1 MQKDVHFY
9 LTYALS
15 RKAGISYLTYA
26 LSRKAGISA
35 RDSKII
41 AWANQYTDELTKADL
56 YGIQTQSDVL
66 GNWGDRQVQLSVL
79 VPFHF
84 IPGNDRTHPWKA
96 TRNNSRARHLVG
108 SALSKQN
115 PLLFG
120 IALHGLQDTFS
131 HEGFSGW
138 REDLNSCYPWYYIQ
152 SGIPNVGHAELMVTP
167 DVVNYVWT
175 DPRDG
180 RRIDNKVRALRAA
193 KATYDFLVR
202 YSDSRIAP
210 VEWKKLKTTLQ
221 RIFRLNSYDKRV
233 TKLCKFS
240 TDNKIDYKAVDKQ
253 LGKTH
258 KSDFV
263 KAASNHLAVAI
274 DLFSDLPWVA

>member
-15 RKAGISYLTYA
+15 RKAGISA
-26 LSRKAGISA
+26 S
-35 RDSKII
+35 DSKII

-84 IPGNDRTHPWKA
+84 IPGNNQTHPWK
-96 TRNNSRARHLVG
+96 TTHNNSRARHLVS
-108 SALSKQN
+108 SALSKKN
-115 PLLFG
+115 PLQFG

-138 REDLNSCYPWYYIQ
+138 REDLNSCYPWYYVQ
-152 SGIPNVGHAELMVTP
+152 SSIPNVGHAELRVTP

-180 RRIDNKVRALRAA
+180 RRIDNKKRAMSAA
-193 KATYDFLVR
+193 KATYDLLVR
-202 YSDSRIAP
+202 YSGNRIGL
-210 VEWKKLKTTLQ
+210 VKWQKLKASLQ
-221 RIFRLNSYDKRV
+221 LIFKLNSYDKRV

-240 TDNKIDYKAVDKQ
+240 TDDKIDYKVVNKK
-253 LGKTH
+253 LGKAH

-263 KAASNHLAVAI
+263 KAASIHLAAAI
-274 DLFSDLPWVA
+274 DLFSDLPRVA